1 MLQMSEEV
9 LDELDL
15 NEVQHNRTGSTET
28 DPSCEELQEGS
39 VSPDMINN
47 MFNQWR

>member
-1 MLQMSEEV
+1 MKFNTTEP
-9 LDELDL
+9 
-15 NEVQHNRTGSTET
+15 GSTET